1 MAIVGTGVGINV
13 GAGVGMTVGT
23 GVGTNVGTGVGMT
36 VGTGVG
42 TIVAVGIIVGA
53 KVGTAVGSG
62 VCWEFDSGTLA
73 SDEPDSSDSRII
85 NQYATT
91 KTTTITIAA
100 AAINSIGPPRL
111 LRRSFTL
118 VSLIY
123 SS

>member
-23 GVGTNVGTGVGMT
+23 GGTGVGMA

-118 VSLIY
+118 VSLI
-123 SS
+123 SSS